1 MINTILEVLV
11 AVVVL
16 IVIIAVLALR
26 YLRADDSDTFDD
38 IPDEPRR
45 NRRQPEAGPDQA
57 PPTAAERRPRQPE
70 LAAEAFRRDRTA
82 RQADAR
88 GQSGHRD
95 REARPHAPSPERTTG
110 PHADRSRRETVG
122 ARPGRSGRS
131 AGADSPASDWESLS
145 DVDYWTELAA
155 DKPHEPPAAG
165 HVPASRPRGGQ
176 PVTADARQPA
186 AARPASRPDQGRLP
200 VRQRNQAARSAG
212 SPGRLVD
219 PGQTEQID
227 MRAQQPPGRYPKE
240 PATAALEALSRR
252 GTGPQR
258 PAAPPREPAGQRPSG
273 GPRPAQA
280 PRPQRPAAQ
289 TAPPSTP
296 GGAPRVADDDPLTSP
311 SFPAITNSD
320 SRSYRTRRP
329 AVGQPAD
336 GPEPGGRHG
345 GQNGYDAT
353 GQQFNSYPSAPSRAT
368 SQPDG
373 YPTQSGPLPPAPG
386 PQQAAAPAPLHQSA
400 PAQPG
405 SPAANPY
412 GSYVS
417 VPQHTYTEPAYQ
429 QPAGPTT
436 PAPGRDEAGYVGY
449 PTGQYPTGQY
459 PTGQYPTGQYPT
471 GQQAAASNGWYGA
484 PTTEAAALSSPGQ
497 AADGYLPPPA
507 LAGNGAQNGSHLNHL
522 RAPNGGTGYVGIDYG
537 SIRYDTPVYED
548 GEQALAGN
556 GAAGQPAAQYD
567 QHGHA
572 GQDVAY
578 RQDQP
583 GYPRQGAGGH

>member
-45 NRRQPEAGPDQA
+45 NRRQPEADLDQA

-227 MRAQQPPGRYPKE
+227 MRAQQPPG
-240 PATAALEALSRR
+240 
-252 GTGPQR
+252 GTQR
-258 PAAPPREPAGQRPSG
+258 SPRPPRSKR
-273 GPRPAQA
+273 
-280 PRPQRPAAQ
+280 
-289 TAPPSTP
+289 
-296 GGAPRVADDDPLTSP
+296 
-311 SFPAITNSD
+311 
-320 SRSYRTRRP
+320 
-329 AVGQPAD
+329 
-336 GPEPGGRHG
+336 
-345 GQNGYDAT
+345 
-353 GQQFNSYPSAPSRAT
+353 
-368 SQPDG
+368 
-373 YPTQSGPLPPAPG
+373 
-386 PQQAAAPAPLHQSA
+386 
-400 PAQPG
+400 
-405 SPAANPY
+405 
-412 GSYVS
+412 
-417 VPQHTYTEPAYQ
+417 
-429 QPAGPTT
+429 
-436 PAPGRDEAGYVGY
+436 
-449 PTGQYPTGQY
+449 
-459 PTGQYPTGQYPT
+459 
-471 GQQAAASNGWYGA
+471 
-484 PTTEAAALSSPGQ
+484 
-497 AADGYLPPPA
+497 
-507 LAGNGAQNGSHLNHL
+507 
-522 RAPNGGTGYVGIDYG
+522 
-537 SIRYDTPVYED
+537 
-548 GEQALAGN
+548 
-556 GAAGQPAAQYD
+556 
-567 QHGHA
+567 
-572 GQDVAY
+572 
-578 RQDQP
+578 
-583 GYPRQGAGGH
+583 